1 MLKYIVLVLPLF
13 CFFSLKSQEIS
24 ASLTRDSS
32 FIYKGQTKT
41 ALYFGTDIGQKAFIQ
56 QWKLFLKEKLN
67 TTLKI
72 DSKSK
77 TEISYISK
85 EINSQL
91 DVLELNLVWGFGGG
105 KMLVSYGYLN

>member
-1 MLKYIVLVLPLF
+1 MLKYIGLVLFLC

-24 ASLTRDSS
+24 SPLTRDTA
-32 FIYKGQTKT
+32 FMYKGQPKA

-56 QWKLFLKEKLN
+56 QWKLFLKDKLN

-85 EINSQL
+85 EINSPTF
-91 DVLELNLVWGFGGG
+91 FG
-105 KMLVSYGYLN
+105 VSPTTLH